1 MNPAL
6 IVDLSLFSCAT
17 LFFVAGF
24 ALARSLRLR
33 RFEQRAVRDQGE
45 EDQRLS
51 ASSATPDPQSDLEPL
66 KAQLSQAEA
75 RAKQAED
82 DRERVSIK
90 LLQVTRELDLFR
102 DIQDQMSHLSG
113 EKQDSQVH
121 RQAQLEEI

>member
-6 IVDLSLFSCAT
+6 IVDLSLFACAT

-33 RFEQRAVRDQGE
+33 QFEQRAVG
-45 EDQRLS
+45 
-51 ASSATPDPQSDLEPL
+51 DLAL
-66 KAQLSQAEA
+66 
-75 RAKQAED
+75 
-82 DRERVSIK
+82 REREGVALLQVNQELTRQRAHLEQQLEDSRKKLQK

-113 EKQDSQVH
+113 EKQDSVFPCHEPAGQ
-121 RQAQLEEI
+121 